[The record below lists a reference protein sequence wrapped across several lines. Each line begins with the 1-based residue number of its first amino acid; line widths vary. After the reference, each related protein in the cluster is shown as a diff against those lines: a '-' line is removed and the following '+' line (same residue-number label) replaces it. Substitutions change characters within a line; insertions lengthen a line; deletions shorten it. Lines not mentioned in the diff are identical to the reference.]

1 MRKVGH
7 VLILRACSKFERYF
21 KDWHLH
27 VWVMNHQFK
36 CSWTRMWL
44 EFTTLSVANSILVEL
59 RFLQTHV
66 ACSVHVNLCSVSW
79 WAFLAITA
87 PRCRFIDVSWP
98 IFLWD
103 QVLRTLCDL
112 IVTAIT
118 SHHEIHLRSVHRKRN
133 FDKYCQ
139 IWRTYRQIA
148 LVLRIKHEIFIVF
161 LTDND
166 ELQSPGGNVDT
177 HPRFSAVA
185 VIHFLVPLQEVQRS
199 DQSKRWLQ
207 M

>member
-1 MRKVGH
+1 MCAWWT
-7 VLILRACSKFERYF
+7 ISSKR
-21 KDWHLH
+21 
-27 VWVMNHQFK
+27 
-36 CSWTRMWL
+36 SWTRMWL

-66 ACSVHVNLCSVSW
+66 ACSVLVNPCSVSW
-79 WAFLAITA
+79 WAFFAIKA

-118 SHHEIHLRSVHRKRN
+118 SHHEIHLRSVHRKHN

-139 IWRTYRQIA
+139 IWLTHRQIA
-148 LVLRIKHEIFIVF
+148 LVLRIKHEIFIVL

-166 ELQSPGGNVDT
+166 ELQSTGGNVDT
-177 HPRFSAVA
+177 HPRFSAIA
-185 VIHFLVPLQEVQRS
+185 VVHFLVPLQEVQRS
-199 DQSKRWLQ
+199 DQSKRWL
-207 M
+207 